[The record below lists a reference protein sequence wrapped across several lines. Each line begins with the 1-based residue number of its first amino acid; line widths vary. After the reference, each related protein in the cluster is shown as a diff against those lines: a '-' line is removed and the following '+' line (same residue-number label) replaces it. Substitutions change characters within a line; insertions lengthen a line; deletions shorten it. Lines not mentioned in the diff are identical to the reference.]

1 MPWPQVSSLFLLLSL
16 SSYCWMWCM
25 TGNISWANLGQLSW
39 QCTLQLLADLQLWGL
54 SQRKPQRCAGTAQ
67 QKSNHC
73 YVINSVSVTNL
84 KHLSTWAAVKKI
96 PSFPSR
102 STTAKWSQLSQLFL
116 IGNMLWSS
124 PWPFPG
130 IYPVWPFLSCSE
142 SSDLH
147 PALQVWPYPFSL
159 QSKSHLPW
167 PADSTL
173 LMQPRTA
180 LAFFVARAH
189 CWLMFS
195 LVSSRTPK
203 SFTTKLLPASWYATP
218 GICKTASKK
227 A

>member
-1 MPWPQVSSLFLLLSL
+1 MKQELCSQAKQNKELTHCFLSAGQYLVSSSLAGAHPTGQLTWEDMPWPQVSSLFLLLSL

-84 KHLSTWAAVKKI
+84 KHLSMWAAVKKI

-147 PALQVWPYPFSL
+147 HSRCGLIP
-159 QSKSHLPW
+159 SH
-167 PADSTL
+167 
-173 LMQPRTA
+173 
-180 LAFFVARAH
+180 
-189 CWLMFS
+189 
-195 LVSSRTPK
+195 
-203 SFTTKLLPASWYATP
+203 
-218 GICKTASKK
+218 
-227 A
+227 